1 MKTYK
6 YLFFDI
12 DDTLLDFQATEKEAL
27 RSLFAEQNMVLTSE
41 DERRY
46 KEINQSL
53 WNAYENGKIERDE
66 VLNTRFSTFF
76 KQYNLEVDGSVLEKK
91 YRSYLEQGHQ
101 LIDGA
106 MELIMELH
114 PHYEL
119 YIVTNGVSKTQD
131 RRLRDSGLYPYF
143 KKVFVSEDTGFQ
155 KPMKEFFDYVFDRI
169 PSYTLGHGLIIGDSL
184 SADIKGGQLSGIDT
198 CWYNPLRKV
207 NQSGV
212 NPTYE
217 IQHLKEIHEILPSM
231 VKTSN

>member
-27 RSLFAEQNMVLTSE
+27 RALFAEQNMDLTAE

-46 KEINQSL
+46 KEINQGL
-53 WNAYENGKIERDE
+53 WNAYENGKIDRDE

-76 KQYNLEVDGSVLEKK
+76 MHYNLEFDGSLLERK

-106 MELIMELH
+106 MDVILH
-114 PHYEL
+114 LQPQYEL
-119 YIVTNGVSKTQD
+119 YIVSNGVTKTQD

-143 KKVFVSEDTGFQ
+143 KDIFVSEDTGFQ
-155 KPMKEFFDYVFDRI
+155 KPMKEFFEYVFDRI
-169 PSYTLGHGLIIGDSL
+169 PNYIPEQGLIIGDSL
-184 SADIKGGQLSGIDT
+184 SADIKGGQISGLDT
-198 CWYNPLRKV
+198 CWFNPLRKE
-207 NQSGV
+207 NQSGLS
-212 NPTYE
+212 PTFE
-217 IQHLKEIHEILPSM
+217 IQQLKEIHEILPSL
-231 VKTSN
+231 VKTS

>member
-27 RSLFAEQNMVLTSE
+27 RALFAEQNMDLTAE

-46 KEINQSL
+46 KEINQGL
-53 WNAYENGKIERDE
+53 WNAYENGKIDRDA

-76 KQYNLEVDGSVLEKK
+76 MHYDLEVNGCLLERK

-106 MELIMELH
+106 MDLIIHLQ
-114 PHYEL
+114 PQYEL

-143 KKVFVSEDTGFQ
+143 KDVFVSEDTGFQ
-155 KPMKEFFDYVFDRI
+155 KPMKEFFEYVFDRI
-169 PSYTLGHGLIIGDSL
+169 PNYIPEQGLIIGDSL
-184 SADIKGGQLSGIDT
+184 SADIKGGQISGLDT
-198 CWYNPLRKV
+198 CWFNPLRKE
-207 NQSGV
+207 NQSGFS
-212 NPTYE
+212 PTFE
-217 IQHLKEIHEILPSM
+217 IHQLKEIHEILPSL
-231 VKTSN
+231 VKTS

>member
-1 MKTYK
+1 VKTYK

-27 RSLFAEQNMVLTSE
+27 RALFAEQNMDLTAE

-46 KEINQSL
+46 KEINQGL
-53 WNAYENGKIERDE
+53 WNAYENGKIDRDE

-76 KQYNLEVDGSVLEKK
+76 MHYDLKVNGSLLERK

-106 MELIMELH
+106 MDLIIQLQ
-114 PHYEL
+114 PQYEL

-143 KKVFVSEDTGFQ
+143 KDIFVSEDTGFQ
-155 KPMKEFFDYVFDRI
+155 KPMKEFFEYVFDRI
-169 PSYTLGHGLIIGDSL
+169 PNYIPEQGLIIGDSL
-184 SADIKGGQLSGIDT
+184 SADIKGGQISGLDT
-198 CWYNPLRKV
+198 CWFNPLRKE
-207 NQSGV
+207 NQSGLS
-212 NPTYE
+212 PTFE
-217 IQHLKEIHEILPSM
+217 IQQLKEIHEILPSL
-231 VKTSN
+231 VKTS

>member
-12 DDTLLDFQATEKEAL
+12 DDRLLDFQATEKEAL
-27 RSLFAEQNMVLTSE
+27 RALFAEQNMDLTAE

-46 KEINQSL
+46 KEINQGL
-53 WNAYENGKIERDE
+53 WNAYENGKIDRDE

-76 KQYNLEVDGSVLEKK
+76 MHYDLEVNGSLLERK

-106 MELIMELH
+106 MDLIIHLQ
-114 PHYEL
+114 PQYEL

-143 KKVFVSEDTGFQ
+143 KDIFVSEDTGFQ
-155 KPMKEFFDYVFDRI
+155 KPMKEFFEYVFDRI
-169 PSYTLGHGLIIGDSL
+169 PNYIPEQGLIIGDSL
-184 SADIKGGQLSGIDT
+184 SADIKGGQISGLDT
-198 CWYNPLRKV
+198 CWFNPLRKE
-207 NQSGV
+207 NQSGFS
-212 NPTYE
+212 PTYE
-217 IQHLKEIHEILPSM
+217 IQQLKEIHEILPSL
-231 VKTSN
+231 VKTS

>member
-27 RSLFAEQNMVLTSE
+27 RALFAEQNMDLTAE

-46 KEINQSL
+46 KEINQGL
-53 WNAYENGKIERDE
+53 WNAYENGKIDRDE

-76 KQYNLEVDGSVLEKK
+76 MHYDLKVNGSLLERK

-106 MELIMELH
+106 MDLIIQLQ
-114 PHYEL
+114 PQYEL

-143 KKVFVSEDTGFQ
+143 KDIFVSEDTGFQ
-155 KPMKEFFDYVFDRI
+155 KPMKEFFEYVFDRI
-169 PSYTLGHGLIIGDSL
+169 PNYIPEQGLIIGDSL
-184 SADIKGGQLSGIDT
+184 SADIKGGQISGLDT
-198 CWYNPLRKV
+198 CWFNPLRKE
-207 NQSGV
+207 NQSGLS
-212 NPTYE
+212 PTFE
-217 IQHLKEIHEILPSM
+217 IQQLKEIHEILPSL
-231 VKTSN
+231 VKTS

>member
-27 RSLFAEQNMVLTSE
+27 RALFAEQNMDLTAE

-46 KEINQSL
+46 KEINQGL
-53 WNAYENGKIERDE
+53 WNAYENGKIDRDE

-76 KQYNLEVDGSVLEKK
+76 MHYNLEFDGSLLERK

-106 MELIMELH
+106 MDVILH
-114 PHYEL
+114 LQPQYEL
-119 YIVTNGVSKTQD
+119 YIVSNGVSKTQD

-143 KKVFVSEDTGFQ
+143 KDIFVSEDTGFQ
-155 KPMKEFFDYVFDRI
+155 KPMKEFFEYVFDRI
-169 PSYTLGHGLIIGDSL
+169 PNYIPEQGLIIGDSL
-184 SADIKGGQLSGIDT
+184 SADIKGGQISGLDT
-198 CWYNPLRKV
+198 CWFNPLRKE
-207 NQSGV
+207 NQSGLS
-212 NPTYE
+212 PTFE
-217 IQHLKEIHEILPSM
+217 IQQLKEIHEILPSL
-231 VKTSN
+231 VKTS